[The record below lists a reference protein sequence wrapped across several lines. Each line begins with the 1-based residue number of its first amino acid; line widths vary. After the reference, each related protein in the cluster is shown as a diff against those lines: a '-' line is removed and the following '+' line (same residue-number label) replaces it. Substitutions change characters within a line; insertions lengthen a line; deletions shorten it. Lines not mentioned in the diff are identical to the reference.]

1 MEYFIKNS
9 VIDIFVRLL
18 KVHII
23 IILKVLDGV
32 FIVIHERCETC
43 VDWSVPIMSLS
54 SVSGTPAIVARFLSA
69 SIVA

>member
-1 MEYFIKNS
+1 MCNRYICTFNKSTYNYYIKS
-9 VIDIFVRLL
+9 
-18 KVHII
+18 
-23 IILKVLDGV
+23 LDGV
-32 FIVIHERCETC
+32 FIVIHDRCETF